1 MRSCLSRFVPG
12 LGRRLAAFGVLG
24 TALAYLA
31 LAAPSACTT
40 QPDPPNDVISFCEA
54 AAQAQC
60 QVASACSVDQVTCQQ
75 YQNAQCSLQA
85 QIATHAAT
93 RHYDPNAGQACI
105 QELQVAFAYTGGV
118 ATVAFTVP
126 FHQLEAMSNIC
137 ERAYA
142 GLVPQGDSCS
152 IDYDCAA
159 GLSCTAK
166 SPGGDPAVCEAAQS
180 VMAGQ
185 SCSGLGAQ
193 CAAGSYCSDQ
203 SGQWQCAPG
212 ADVGQ
217 PCAAGVYC
225 LGNQHCVNHIC
236 PTPGTAGASCVTD
249 GDCGSNAPY
258 CDPFTNTCAQGLTF
272 QPGSADCMGL
282 TGVMT
287 TAGPDASAGDDGGPS
302 GQGEN

>member
-1 MRSCLSRFVPG
+1 MRIRKAGLFLG
-12 LGRRLAAFGVLG
+12 LGGRPDAVGLLF
-24 TALAYLA
+24 A
-31 LAAPSACTT
+31 LAATSACTT

-54 AAQAQC
+54 VAQAQC

-75 YQNAQCSLQA
+75 YQNAQCSQQA

-93 RHYDPNAGQACI
+93 RQYDPNAGQACL

-118 ATVAFTVP
+118 ATTAYLVP
-126 FHQLEAMSNIC
+126 FHQLLAMNDTC

-142 GLVPQGDSCS
+142 GLVPQGYNCS

-166 SPGGDPAVCEAAQS
+166 SPGGDPAVCEPAQS
-180 VMAGQ
+180 VMAGGP
-185 SCSGLGAQ
+185 CDGVGDQ

-203 SGQWQCAPG
+203 SGQWQCASG
-212 ADVGQ
+212 AAVGQ

-225 LGNQHCVNHIC
+225 SGAQHCVNHVC
-236 PTPGTAGASCVTD
+236 PMPGAAGASCVGN
-249 GDCGSNAPY
+249 GDCGSDAPY
-258 CDPFTNTCAQGLTF
+258 CDPYTSTCAPGLTF

-282 TGVMT
+282 TGVT
-287 TAGPDASAGDDGGPS
+287 DVSGPDASAGEGGEP
-302 GQGEN
+302 